1 MNAAR
6 AILEML
12 REYNVKYVFGLP
24 GETTIPFYIEWS
36 NIPEIKHV
44 LARDERSAS
53 FMADAYARVSFTPGI
68 CEGPS
73 VGSTHLIPG
82 VAESYKASV
91 PMIVFTT
98 DIPLHLEKRNMLTG
112 LDQTALYAGI
122 TKETLTITEADE
134 IPDVI
139 RRAFRLATTGRPGPV
154 HIRIPTDIFKS
165 EIKNAKIYAQK
176 CFASYPGHRPMAEI
190 RKIKDT
196 VKLLISAER
205 PLIIC
210 GQGVLFS
217 QAWDEVTEL
226 AELLGIPVGTTMTGK
241 GSIAETHPLCIG
253 VIGSRGGTSFSNA
266 VVEEADLIFYIGC
279 NTDSASTTEWTLP
292 AENANTKIIHLDISE
307 AEVGNVYRTE
317 IELIG
322 DAKATLSEI
331 IKVAREIIK
340 NKRYEKTSRIKNLL
354 ERRKEYDEYVEKIAR
369 SDEKPVHPLRFIKEF
384 STIIPK
390 EHIIIA
396 DASIGAI
403 YTSAF
408 YKVKK
413 AGRNVLFN
421 YSLGALGYAIPASIG
436 CYYAKPNSCIVALT
450 GDGSFGFAAGEFETI
465 SRTEGNIKIFLFN
478 NGCYGWIKASI
489 EFSYGSQYVNFSTNF
504 KEIDY
509 QKIAEGFGL
518 RSFRI
523 ESVED
528 LHEVLRNAFEINEPT
543 FIEIMAKPE
552 NELVPPV
559 PSWVKKAKELGI
571 RYVY

>member
-1 MNAAR
+1 MNAAK

-12 REYNVKYVFGLP
+12 KEYNVNYVFGLP
-24 GETTIPFYIEWS
+24 GETTIPLYVEWS
-36 NIPEIKHV
+36 NFPEIKHI

-53 FMADAYARVSFTPGI
+53 FMADAYARVSFAPGV

-82 VAESYKASV
+82 VAEAYKASV

-112 LDQTALYAGI
+112 LDQTALFKGI
-122 TKETLTITEADE
+122 TKETVTITKAVE
-134 IPDVI
+134 IPNII
-139 RRAFRLATTGRPGPV
+139 RRAFRLATTGKPGPV
-154 HIRIPTDIFKS
+154 HIRIPMDIFGY
-165 EIKNAKIYAQK
+165 EIKNPKIYAQK
-176 CFASYPGHRPMAEI
+176 CFVKYPGHRPIAEI
-190 RKIKDT
+190 EKIKGA
-196 VKLLISAER
+196 VKLLCSAER

-210 GQGVLFS
+210 GQGVLLS

-241 GSIAETHPLCIG
+241 GSIAETHPLSIG
-253 VIGSRGGTSFSNA
+253 VIGSRGGTSFSNTF
-266 VVEEADLIFYIGC
+266 VEEADLIFYIGC
-279 NTDSASTTEWTLP
+279 NTDSAGTAEWSLP

-307 AEVGNVYRTE
+307 GEVGNVYRTE
-317 IELIG
+317 IELVG
-322 DAKATLSEI
+322 DAKATLNEI
-331 IKVAREIIK
+331 IKLTRNVIGDK
-340 NKRYEKTSRIKNLL
+340 KYEETPRIKSLL
-354 ERRKEYDEYVEKIAR
+354 EKRKEYDEYIEKLAQ

-384 STIIPK
+384 SKVVP
-390 EHIIIA
+390 EDHIIVA
-396 DASIGAI
+396 DAGIGAI
-403 YTSAF
+403 YASAF
-408 YKVKK
+408 YKVKRG
-413 AGRNVLFN
+413 GRSIIFN
-421 YSLGALGYAIPASIG
+421 YSLGALGYAIPATVG

-465 SRTEGNIKIFLFN
+465 RRTEGNIKIFLFN

-489 EFSYGSQYVNFSTNF
+489 EFSYGLQYIDFSTNF

-518 RSFRI
+518 RFFRI

-528 LHEVLRNAFEINEPT
+528 LHEVLHNTFRNKEPA
-543 FIEIMAKPE
+543 FIEIIAKPE